1 MTIIKKN
8 NKYIWIN
15 TNKNEKYEFNLVQVI
30 NFLPRCIDIVDSNL
44 TLEDNHKLDISDNLT
59 LDISNNLTLDIS
71 DNLILN

>member
-44 TLEDNHKLDISDNLT
+44 TL
-59 LDISNNLTLDIS
+59 DISNNLTLDIS